1 MRLCDCQP
9 PRRQFLTCRP
19 SEEDQTLSG
28 ILDIERL
35 RGETPGCAVVAHFNH
50 SGMSLPATATLT
62 AITDHLLREALQG
75 GMEVAAAA
83 ASTVE
88 IARKDAAALLGA
100 APAEVAFTT
109 SGSAGFGLVFA
120 ALPPLLSG
128 NRILV
133 GRQEWGGNLATM
145 RDAADRAGARIEA
158 IPTREDGSVDPDSL
172 AGMIDERVRLIS
184 LTWLP
189 ANGGLIN
196 DAAAVGRIAR
206 AAGVPYFVDAGQALG
221 QIPVDVAAI
230 GCDMLKGTARKY
242 LRGPRGTALLYVRA
256 DFIPRLTPAF
266 LDVQSGPWTGEGPRR
281 RADARLFETIEG
293 SVALQLGL
301 GVALAQAR
309 TIGIGAIR
317 ARIRKLADGLRSLL
331 SEIPGVSVRD
341 LGSERSG
348 LVSFTVEGQGAQDMR
363 SRLAAKRIIVGANG
377 IPYTPLDMKA
387 RGLTEIIR
395 ASVSY
400 LNTEDEITSLAAAV
414 RAAAR

>member
-9 PRRQFLTCRP
+9 PRGQFLTCRP

-35 RGETPGCAVVAHFNH
+35 RGETPGCGVVAHFNH

-75 GMEVAAAA
+75 GMEAAAAA
-83 ASTVE
+83 ASTLETV
-88 IARKDAAALLGA
+88 RKDAAALLGA

-120 ALPPLLSG
+120 ALPPLRSG
-128 NRILV
+128 DRILV

-145 RDAADRAGARIEA
+145 RDAADRADARIEA

-172 AGMIDERVRLIS
+172 ARMIDERVRLIS

-221 QIPVDVAAI
+221 QISVDVAAI

-301 GVALAQAR
+301 GVALVQAR

-317 ARIRKLADGLRSLL
+317 ARIRKLADDLRSLL

-348 LVSFTVEGQGAQDMR
+348 LVSFTVEGQGAQDIR
-363 SRLAAKRIIVGANG
+363 SRLAAKRIIVGANA
-377 IPYTPLDMKA
+377 ISYTPLDMKA

-400 LNTEDEITSLAAAV
+400 LNTEDEITSLATAV

>member
-1 MRLCDCQP
+1 
-9 PRRQFLTCRP
+9 
-19 SEEDQTLSG
+19 LSG

-35 RGETPGCAVVAHFNH
+35 RGETPGCGVVAHFNH

-75 GMEVAAAA
+75 GMEAAAAA
-83 ASTVE
+83 ASTLETV
-88 IARKDAAALLGA
+88 RKDAAALLGA

-120 ALPPLLSG
+120 ALPPLRSG
-128 NRILV
+128 DRILV

-145 RDAADRAGARIEA
+145 RDAADRADARIEA

-172 AGMIDERVRLIS
+172 ARMIDERVRLIS

-221 QIPVDVAAI
+221 QISVDVAAI

-301 GVALAQAR
+301 GVALVQAR

-317 ARIRKLADGLRSLL
+317 ARIRKLADDLRSLL

-348 LVSFTVEGQGAQDMR
+348 LVSFTVEGQGAQDIR
-363 SRLAAKRIIVGANG
+363 SRLAAKRIIVGANA

-400 LNTEDEITSLAAAV
+400 LNTEDEITSLATAV